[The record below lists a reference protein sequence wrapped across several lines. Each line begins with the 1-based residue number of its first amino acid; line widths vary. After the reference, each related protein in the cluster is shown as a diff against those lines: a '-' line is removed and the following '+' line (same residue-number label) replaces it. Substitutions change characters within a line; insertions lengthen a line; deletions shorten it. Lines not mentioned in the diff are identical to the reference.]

1 MARGSSGFKAGFI
14 AIVGRPNVGK
24 STLMN
29 RLLGQKVSIVSKKP
43 QTTWSRILGI
53 KTLPSAQMVFLDTP
67 GIHQAQARF
76 NREMV
81 RTAMKALEEA
91 DLVLWIVEAPAP
103 LTDDDQL
110 IMRAMKRVNAPRILA
125 INKVDLVRKDRLLP
139 MIEQFSQMLT
149 FEEIV
154 PISATEGENLDRLEE
169 LLVKHLPEGA
179 PFFPE
184 DQLTDRPERF
194 IIAELIREK
203 VFELT
208 HEEIPYAVAVE
219 VEEVKERKDKPLT
232 DVRATIY
239 VEKDSQ
245 KGIVIGAGGAML
257 KRIGE
262 LSRPEIEALLGSKV
276 FLSLWVRVRP
286 GWRKDEEALRQ
297 FGYLQE

>member
-1 MARGSSGFKAGFI
+1 MLRESSGFKAGFI

-53 KTLPSAQMVFLDTP
+53 KTLPSAQIVFLDTP
-67 GIHQAQARF
+67 GIHQAQAYF

-103 LTDDDQL
+103 LTDDDQFIL
-110 IMRAMKRVNAPRILA
+110 KAVKRVKIPRILA
-125 INKVDLVRKDRLLP
+125 INKVDLIRKDRLLP
-139 MIEQFSQMLT
+139 MIEQFSHMFS

-154 PISATEGENLDRLEE
+154 PISATEGDNLDRLEE
-169 LLVKHLPEGA
+169 LLVKYLPEGA

-219 VEEVKERKDKPLT
+219 VEEVKKRKDRPLA
-232 DVRATIY
+232 DIRATIY

-262 LSRPEIEALLGSKV
+262 LSRPEIEVLLGSHV
-276 FLSLWVRVRP
+276 FLSLWVKVRS

-297 FGYLQE
+297 FGYLQK